1 LRPLD
6 LVLDRGIRIAIE
18 LLADRKTRLNMRVC
32 DVMRKPPVYCQPD
45 TNLAAATALMWD
57 KDCEALPVVDE
68 NARVCGVITDR
79 DICIALGTRNVR
91 GSEVT
96 VCEVTSSSTPTCRV
110 DDDIHIA
117 LNTMREARTRRLP
130 VVNGMGGLEGMLS
143 LDDAVMWAQH
153 DDGARRPGVSYEDVV
168 NTFRAICQHRSP
180 PCRSTP
186 IAA

>member
-1 LRPLD
+1 MLLNSFCMSDVARCSSRTTVIEAAHLMRRHHTGD
-6 LVLDRGIRIAIE
+6 LV
-18 LLADRKTRLNMRVC
+18 
-32 DVMRKPPVYCQPD
+32 
-45 TNLAAATALMWD
+45 
-57 KDCEALPVVDE
+57 VVDDDGGDE
-68 NARVCGVITDR
+68 RLTPLGVITDR

-117 LNTMREARTRRLP
+117 LNTMREARARRLP

-168 NTFRAICQHRSP
+168 NTFRAICQHRTP
-180 PCRSTP
+180 PCIPSP